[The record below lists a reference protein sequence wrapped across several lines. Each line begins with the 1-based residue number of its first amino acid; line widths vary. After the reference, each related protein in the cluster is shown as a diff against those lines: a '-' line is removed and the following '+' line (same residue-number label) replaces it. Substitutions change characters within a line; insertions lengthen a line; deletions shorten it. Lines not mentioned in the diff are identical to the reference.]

1 MIRYRYSAW
10 DGSQDAF
17 HPGPEDV
24 LESLA
29 DYLLQGGDLQK
40 ALRML
45 MQRGMT
51 DRQGRVMP
59 GLQDMLKRLR
69 AMQEQQL
76 RQYNPNSALD
86 DLRRRLDDIVA
97 RERQTLEAQL
107 EATRQRLH
115 NLPPDTDP
123 ETAQQRANEA
133 RAVQEMEELAAE
145 RRAQLDALPRDVGET
160 LRGLQQYDFLDQQA
174 RADFAALLQS
184 LQQQAMDAL
193 WQSMAQCLQNMTSAD
208 TQRLRHMLE
217 DLNRLLEQRAWGEE
231 GDFREFLNK
240 HRDLFPDGAPSSL
253 EALLEQL
260 AHNMQAMQSL
270 LNSLSDE
277 KRQELQRLMQQVFGD
292 EHLQQ
297 AIADLMQHLHDYM
310 QQEGLGER
318 LPFQGDAELPL
329 QEALCLI
336 RRLQGMEQLEDTLER
351 VLWGGDP
358 QQIDDEQVRQLMGE
372 EAHSQVHALK
382 DLAEQLQQRG
392 YMRKSKER
400 LELTARGIRQIAQK
414 AMLDIFASLRRD
426 QFGKHGALR
435 RGTSGQRLE
444 ETKAYVFG
452 ESFDLHLARTVMN
465 AVLRTAAR
473 PPLRLAPQDFE
484 VHSSE
489 SVSRCSTVLLLDMS
503 GSMER
508 FSRFTAAKKVAL
520 ALDALIRTQFPRD
533 TLHIVGFFT
542 YAQELKLEDLPYLTP
557 KPFGFFPYMYGDM
570 YHNPMGYLD
579 LQIEA
584 ADAIAG
590 RVDVPQAFT
599 NIQAGLQVAT
609 QLLTRQHAANKQVIL
624 ITDGEPTAH
633 IRDHKI
639 CLEYPPSQ
647 RTLLETLKEV
657 KRCTRQGI
665 TINTFMLGQDY
676 YMERFVNELT
686 KINRGRAFFTAPEN
700 IGDYILVD
708 YLANRRKK
716 IA

>member
-17 HPGPEDV
+17 HPAPEDV
-24 LESLA
+24 LDSLA

-51 DRQGRVMP
+51 DRQSRVMP
-59 GLQDMLKRLR
+59 GLQDVLNRLR
-69 AMQEQQL
+69 AMKEQQL
-76 RQYNPNSALD
+76 QQYDPNRVLD
-86 DLRRRLDDIVA
+86 DLRRQLDAIVA
-97 RERQTLEAQL
+97 RERQALEAQL
-107 EATRQRLH
+107 QATRQRLEG
-115 NLPPDTDP
+115 LEADTDP

-133 RAVQEMEELAAE
+133 RAVQEMEELVAE
-145 RRAQLDALPRDVGET
+145 RRAQLEALPRDVGET
-160 LRGLQQYDFLDQQA
+160 IRRLQRYDFLDQSA
-174 RADFAALLQS
+174 RADFEALVQA
-184 LQQQAMDAL
+184 LQQQAMDTL
-193 WQSMAQCLQNMTSAD
+193 LQSMV
-208 TQRLRHMLE
+208 QRLQHMRPEDMQRMRHMLE
-217 DLNRLLEQRAWGEE
+217 DLNRLLEQREWGEE
-231 GDFREFLNK
+231 GDFSEFVHK
-240 HRDLFPDGAPSSL
+240 YRDMFPHGMPESID
-253 EALLEQL
+253 EFLEQL

-277 KRQELQRLMQQVFGD
+277 KRQELQRLMQQAFGD
-292 EHLQQ
+292 EPLQQ
-297 AIADLMQHLHDYM
+297 AMAELMQYLQAYM
-310 QQEGLGER
+310 QQEGIGER
-318 LPFQGDAELPL
+318 FPWQGAEELPL
-329 QEALCLI
+329 QEALHLI
-336 RRLQGMEQLEDTLER
+336 ERLQGLERLEDTLER
-351 VLWGGDP
+351 VLWGADP

-372 EAHSQVHALK
+372 EAHGQVQAIK
-382 DLAEQLQQRG
+382 DLAEQLQQKG
-392 YMRKSKER
+392 YVRKSKDR

-414 AMLDIFASLRRD
+414 AMLDIFASMRRD
-426 QFGKHGALR
+426 QFGKHGAVR
-435 RGTSGQRLE
+435 RGASGQRLE
-444 ETKAYVFG
+444 ETKAYVYG
-452 ESFDLHLARTVMN
+452 DPFDLHLARTVMN
-465 AVLRTAAR
+465 AVLRTAAQ
-473 PPLRLAPQDFE
+473 PPIHLAPQDFE
-484 VHSSE
+484 VHGSE
-489 SVSRCSTVLLLDMS
+489 AVSRCSTVLLLDMS

-508 FSRFTAAKKVAL
+508 FSRFAAAKKVAL

-557 KPFGFFPYMYGDM
+557 KPFGFFPYMYSDM

-599 NIQAGLQVAT
+599 NIQAGLQVAAH
-609 QLLTRQHAANKQVIL
+609 LLTRQHAVNKQMIL

-633 IRDHKI
+633 IRDRKI

-657 KRCTRQGI
+657 KRCTRHGI

-686 KINRGRAFFTAPEN
+686 KINRGRAFFTSPDN

-708 YLANRRKK
+708 YLTNRRKK

>member
-17 HPGPEDV
+17 HPAPEDV
-24 LESLA
+24 LDSLA
-29 DYLLQGGDLQK
+29 DSLLQGGDLHK

-51 DRQGRVMP
+51 DRHNRVMP
-59 GLQDMLKRLR
+59 GLQDVLNRLR
-69 AMQEQQL
+69 ALKEQQL
-76 RQYNPNSALD
+76 RQYDPNRVLD
-86 DLRRRLDDIVA
+86 DLRRQLDDIVA

-107 EATRQRLH
+107 QATRQRLEGGRA
-115 NLPPDTDP
+115 DTDS

-133 RAVQEMEELAAE
+133 RAVQEMEELVAE
-145 RRAQLDALPRDVGET
+145 RRTQLEALPRDVGET
-160 LRGLQQYDFLDQQA
+160 IRRLQQYDFLDQQA
-174 RADFAALLQS
+174 RADFEALVQA
-184 LQQQAMDAL
+184 LQQQAMDTL
-193 WQSMAQCLQNMTSAD
+193 WQSMMQRLHNMRPED
-208 TQRLRHMLE
+208 MQRLRHMLE
-217 DLNRLLEQRAWGEE
+217 DLNRLLEQREWGEE
-231 GDFREFLNK
+231 GDVSEFLHK
-240 HRDLFPDGAPSSL
+240 YQDMFPDGTPDSL
-253 EALLEQL
+253 DEFLEQL

-270 LNSLSDE
+270 FNSLSDE
-277 KRQELQRLMQQVFGD
+277 KRRELQRLMQQVFGD

-297 AIADLMQHLHDYM
+297 AMAELMQYLQAYM
-310 QQEGLGER
+310 QQEGIGER
-318 LPFQGDAELPL
+318 FPFQGQEELPL
-329 QEALCLI
+329 QDALRLI
-336 RRLQGMEQLEDTLER
+336 ERLQGMERLEDTLER
-351 VLWGGDP
+351 VLWGADL

-372 EAHSQVHALK
+372 EAHGQVRAIK
-382 DLAEQLQQRG
+382 DLAEQLQQKG
-392 YMRKSKER
+392 YVRKSKDR

-426 QFGKHGALR
+426 QFGKHGAVR
-435 RGTSGQRLE
+435 RGASGQRLE
-444 ETKAYVFG
+444 ETKAYVYG
-452 ESFDLHLARTVMN
+452 DPFDLHLARTVMN
-465 AVLRTAAR
+465 AVLRTATQ
-473 PPLRLAPQDFE
+473 PPIRLAPQDFE
-484 VHSSE
+484 VHGSE
-489 SVSRCSTVLLLDMS
+489 AVSRCSTVLLLDMS

-508 FSRFTAAKKVAL
+508 FSRFAAAKKVAL

-557 KPFGFFPYMYGDM
+557 KPFGFFPYMYSDM

-599 NIQAGLQVAT
+599 NIQAGLQVAAH
-609 QLLTRQHAANKQVIL
+609 LLTRQHAVNKQVIL

-633 IRDHKI
+633 IRDRKI

-657 KRCTRQGI
+657 KRCTRDGI

-686 KINRGRAFFTAPEN
+686 KINRGRAFFTSPEN

-708 YLANRRKK
+708 YLTNRRKK